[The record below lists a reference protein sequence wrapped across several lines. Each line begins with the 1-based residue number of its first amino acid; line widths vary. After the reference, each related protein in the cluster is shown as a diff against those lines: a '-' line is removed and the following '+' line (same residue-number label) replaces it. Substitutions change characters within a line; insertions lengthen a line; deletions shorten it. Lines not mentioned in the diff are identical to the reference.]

1 MVEAA
6 ALWIRGGALLMV
18 HLDRLS
24 GKGSEALTWSKTSRA
39 IHLTEDI
46 SHDACHMPQPACRKT
61 APLILPT

>member
-1 MVEAA
+1 MVESA

-39 IHLTEDI
+39 IHLSEDMFP
-46 SHDACHMPQPACRKT
+46 DAGHMPQPDTFQA
-61 APLILPT
+61 AGLP

>member
-1 MVEAA
+1 MVESA

-39 IHLTEDI
+39 IHLSEDI
-46 SHDACHMPQPACRKT
+46 FPNAYHIPQLDIFQA
-61 APLILPT
+61 